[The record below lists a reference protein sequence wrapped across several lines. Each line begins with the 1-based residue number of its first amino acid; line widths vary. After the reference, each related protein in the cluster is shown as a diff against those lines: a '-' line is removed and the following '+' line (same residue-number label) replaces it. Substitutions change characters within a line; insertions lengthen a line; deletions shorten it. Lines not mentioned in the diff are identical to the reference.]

1 MKHLDARRS
10 FFSEIVRHCVFWCG
24 IFLFFLPISL
34 HASKEGL
41 DVKPGTQVVVP
52 EGYAKIEA
60 GDIEL
65 HFPPGGRQRAGELL
79 DRATEAMGRLVAMI
93 GYRPEMKTRIY
104 LAGSTKDWRLLQPG
118 RQKVP
123 NWAAGITFPYIGV
136 VVLRQAAERGGA
148 IDLDT
153 TLVHELSHIVFR
165 QATKGKP
172 VPKWFVEGIAIY
184 HSEDFSLERAKLLV
198 TAAATGRL
206 YTLAELSHGFRVTR
220 HFTSLCP
227 KLRIRQFSGGRIR
240 SPKYEPLRQKTRGRN
255 GIRYGFDGDVRKIPR
270 RVGKGVDFHNQ
281 ASMELD
287 SAAVFQL
294 HPLVRHLD
302 SFPHGLR
309 QTSARKKHEKCKN
322 GRKWNANGTAICFQK
337 RRWIATNPSKTPRR
351 SFRAY
356 LLQIETTTAVRPSTD
371 FGEVSCS
378 SYESFF

>member
-10 FFSEIVRHCVFWCG
+10 FFSEIVRHCVFCCG

-65 HFPPGGRQRAGELL
+65 YFPPGGRQRAGELL
-79 DRATEAMGRLVAMI
+79 DRATEAMGRLVTMI

-123 NWAAGITFPYIGV
+123 NWAAGIAFPYIGV

-206 YTLAELSHGFRVTR
+206 YTLAELSHGFRVTDI
-220 HFTSLCP
+220 SLAYAQSFEFVNFLVGEFGRRNMNRFVKKLAEGTEFDTALTETFGKSLDELEKEWISTI
-227 KLRIRQFSGGRIR
+227 KLRWNWIPLLFSSSTLWFATSILFLMGYV
-240 SPKYEPLRQKTRGRN
+240 K
-255 GIRYGFDGDVRKIPR
+255 R
-270 RVGKGVDFHNQ
+270 RREK
-281 ASMELD
+281 
-287 SAAVFQL
+287 
-294 HPLVRHLD
+294 
-302 SFPHGLR
+302 
-309 QTSARKKHEKCKN
+309 ARKMKEWEEMERERDRNLFPETPLGNTRSEQDAPEVIPGLPPTNRNDN
-322 GRKWNANGTAICFQK
+322 GGPTIH
-337 RRWIATNPSKTPRR
+337 
-351 SFRAY
+351 
-356 LLQIETTTAVRPSTD
+356 
-371 FGEVSCS
+371 
-378 SYESFF
+378 